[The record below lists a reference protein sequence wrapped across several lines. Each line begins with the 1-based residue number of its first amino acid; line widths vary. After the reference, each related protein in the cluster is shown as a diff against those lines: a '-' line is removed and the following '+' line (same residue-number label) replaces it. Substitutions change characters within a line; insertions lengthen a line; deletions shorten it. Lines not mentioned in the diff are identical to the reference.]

1 MEDKDKIKQL
11 YDKNIKSEN
20 NIKDVRDL
28 IKISNK
34 LLEYSDDHYY
44 LIIEKLEEQL
54 NKEKKLKKDMTDLL
68 LNFSKYL
75 KNIGKLD
82 NFIKGKGDNLLLTV
96 LKELADGKTRDC
108 LEEFEP
114 FKETA
119 LYYGLIDYFNYEDR
133 FIEDIE

>member
-96 LKELADGKTRDC
+96 LKERV
-108 LEEFEP
+108 
-114 FKETA
+114 
-119 LYYGLIDYFNYEDR
+119 
-133 FIEDIE
+133 